1 MLLFFHFLATC
12 KHYDGVIWPEIKD
25 MNFCINT
32 NTGYATRAKN
42 LFLGFFSSK
51 NKKESTETSSGEQV
65 LIDVKSLTTSNH
77 VELRKKALSVY
88 LNSIQ
93 DSLSGPETTDDPIN
107 VIRTTFAIYLSLHN
121 HYVYYNWQ
129 GAHWRFQET
138 TDVSI

>member
-1 MLLFFHFLATC
+1 MLFFNFLATC

-25 MNFCINT
+25 KNFCVNT

-42 LFLGFFSSK
+42 FVFGIFG
-51 NKKESTETSSGEQV
+51 KKESTETSSGEQV

-77 VELRKKALSVY
+77 IELRKKALSVY

-107 VIRTTFAIYLSLHN
+107 VIRTTFAMYLSLHN
-121 HYVYYNWQ
+121 HYVYYNLQ